1 MPANYRVVV
10 EVLGG
15 SVVSVRAALPYG
27 IKTEVVIIDHDNKM
41 VDRSESLVDK
51 REDVAREIV
60 DLIRDQNYI
69 EVGRGKEE
77 RL

>member
-1 MPANYRVVV
+1 MPANYRVVI
-10 EVLGG
+10 EVLDGY
-15 SVVSVRAALPYG
+15 VVSVRAALPYG
-27 IKTEVVIIDHDNKM
+27 IKTEVVIIDHNNKM